1 MDKRFLKSASPYFG
15 GCIILPTKHQKSNA
29 IAPVFDKVLQAGVLE
44 YVVDTDL
51 LGTFSGEIERK
62 GTALECAQ
70 KKCEWGLQNGEAQY
84 ALASEGSFGPHP
96 WLPFMAADTEVLY
109 FIDKALGF
117 HLHVTDVFGETNYQ
131 MTEVASYEELLS
143 FADKALFP
151 SHALILRSCA
161 REKKGEIFKGLQTK
175 SDLESAFLEA
185 LKVSPQ
191 KKVFVE
197 TDMRAHL
204 NPTRMKIIEKLSQTL
219 AKRLLSL
226 CPCCATPGWGKIDR
240 EIGLPCSWCDRPTLG
255 TKTEIFGCTKCSH
268 KEKILPSNRQLK
280 ADPGH
285 CGYCNP

>member
-15 GCIILPTKHQKSNA
+15 ECIILPTKHQKSNA
-29 IAPVFDKVLQAGVLE
+29 IAPVFDNVLQAGVLE

-62 GTALECAQ
+62 GTALDCAQ
-70 KKCEWGLQNGEAQY
+70 KKCEWGLLNEGAQY

-109 FIDKALGF
+109 FIDKARGF

-131 MTEVASYEELLS
+131 MSEVTSYEELLD

-175 SDLESAFLEA
+175 SDLESAFLES
-185 LKVSPQ
+185 LNISPQ

-226 CPCCATPGWGKIDR
+226 CPCCATPGWGKIDI
-240 EIGLPCSWCDRPTLG
+240 EIGLPCSGCDRPTLG
-255 TKTEIFGCTKCSH
+255 TKAQIFGCTKCSH
-268 KEKILPSNRQLK
+268 KEKMLPSNRQLK

>member
-1 MDKRFLKSASPYFG
+1 MDERFLKAASPYFG
-15 GCIILPTKHQKSNA
+15 CCVILPTKHQKSNA

-51 LGTFSGEIERK
+51 LGTFSGETERK

-70 KKCEWGLQNGEAQY
+70 KKCEWGLQNKEAQY
-84 ALASEGSFGPHP
+84 ALGSEGSFGPHP
-96 WLPFMAADTEVLY
+96 WIPFMAANTELLY

-117 HLHVTDVFGETNYQ
+117 HLHVADVFGETNYQ

-161 REKKGEIFKGLQTK
+161 REKKRGIFKGVQTK
-175 SDLESAFLEA
+175 NDLESAYREA
-185 LKVSPQ
+185 LKASSK
-191 KKVFVE
+191 KKVYVE

-204 NPTRMKIIEKLSQTL
+204 NPTRMKNIKKLAIKL
-219 AKRLLSL
+219 AKRLLST
-226 CPCCATPGWGKIDR
+226 CPSCATPGWGKVDR
-240 EIGLPCSWCDRPTLG
+240 EIGLPCEWCDRPTYSV
-255 TKTEIFGCTKCSH
+255 KTEIFGCAKCSY
-268 KEKILPSNRQLK
+268 KEKMLPSHGQVK